1 MTNREY
7 RIGIVGASSLAGKE
21 LSEELGASSLAASD
35 FVLLDEE
42 EAAGQVTAAADEV
55 SFIQRL
61 EASSFDRMDFVFF
74 AGGSAVTKRHWQQA
88 RRAGASIVDL
98 TYALEEQKDVLVRAP
113 WVAEALGVA
122 GVLAG
127 KTPHNVPDLNTPAV
141 VVAHPVAV
149 MLALVAGKLQA
160 KLALTSVAATVM
172 EPASE
177 YGREAMDELH
187 QQPVN
192 LLSFQTLPREQ
203 YDAQVS
209 FNLLPALGEAA
220 KVKLGVTEQ
229 RIRRHYA
236 GLSEGRL
243 PVLALQIVQ
252 APVFHGYVLSMLVK
266 LGKAATVNEVE
277 AALAGDHIDLVSGE
291 SDPPS
296 NLSAAGQEDIMAR
309 VRKDSGVGE
318 KGTRFW
324 IWLAADNLKLMAL
337 NAIACATELRRL
349 RPLGKVQ

>member
-7 RIGIVGASSLAGKE
+7 RIGIVGASSLVGKE
-21 LSEELGASSLAASD
+21 LTEELGASPLAASD

-55 SFIQRL
+55 AFIQRL
-61 EASSFDRMDFVFF
+61 EASSFDRMDFAFF
-74 AGGSAVTKRHWQQA
+74 ASTAAVTKRYWQDA

-98 TYALEEQKDVLVRAP
+98 TYALEGEKNVLVRAP
-113 WVAEALGVA
+113 WVAEALGE
-122 GVLAG
+122 
-127 KTPHNVPDLNTPAV
+127 KTTHNLPDLNTPAV
-141 VVAHPVAV
+141 VAAHPVAV
-149 MLALVAGKLQA
+149 MLALVAGRLQA
-160 KLALTSVAATVM
+160 KLPLTSVAATVM

-187 QQPVN
+187 QQTVN

-209 FNLLPALGEAA
+209 FNLLPELGETA
-220 KVKLGVTEQ
+220 KVKLGITEL

-236 GLSEGRL
+236 GLSEGQL
-243 PVLALQIVQ
+243 PVPALQMVQ
-252 APVFHGYVLSMLVK
+252 APVFHGYVLSVLVDFDR
-266 LGKAATVNEVE
+266 AASVTEVE
-277 AALAGDHIDLVSGE
+277 AALAGDHIDLVSAA

-296 NLSAAGQEDIMAR
+296 NLSAAGQEDIMVR
-309 VRKDSGVGE
+309 VRKDSEGE
-318 KGTRFW
+318 MGTRFW
-324 IWLAADNLKLMAL
+324 IWMAADNLKLTAL
-337 NAIACATELRRL
+337 NAIACAIELGRL

>member
-21 LSEELGASSLAASD
+21 LSEELASSLLAAAD

-42 EAAGQVTAAADEV
+42 DAAGQVTTAADEV

-61 EASSFDRMDFVFF
+61 ETSSFERMDFVFF
-74 AGGSAVTKRHWQQA
+74 AGGAAVTKKYWQDA
-88 RRAGASIVDL
+88 RRAGASIIDL
-98 TYALEEQKDVLVRAP
+98 TYALEREKDVLVRAP
-113 WVAEALGVA
+113 WVAEVFAK
-122 GVLAG
+122 
-127 KTPHNVPDLNTPAV
+127 KTAHKLPDLNTPAV
-141 VVAHPVAV
+141 VAAHPVAV
-149 MLALVAGKLQA
+149 MLAMVAGKLQA

-177 YGREAMDELH
+177 YGRAAMDELH
-187 QQPVN
+187 QQTVN

-209 FNLLPALGEAA
+209 FNLLPELGEAA
-220 KVKLGVTEQ
+220 KVKLGATER
-229 RIRRHYA
+229 RIRDHYA
-236 GLSEGRL
+236 GLVDGQL
-243 PVLALQIVQ
+243 PALAMQIVQ
-252 APVFHGYVLSMLVK
+252 APVFHGYVLSVLVE
-266 LGKAATVNEVE
+266 LGQPASLNQVE
-277 AALAGDHIDLVSGE
+277 AALAGDHIDVVSDD

-296 NLSAAGQEDIMAR
+296 NLSAAGQEDIMVR
-309 VRKDSGVGE
+309 VRKDPGEGE

-324 IWLAADNLKLMAL
+324 IWLAADNLKLAAL

-349 RPLGKVQ
+349 RPSGKVQ